1 MEGIKHPLVIL
12 GNGRCAGNM
21 LSETL
26 AFRLFNEGNMEKH
39 FHFGGVKNSS
49 YDDMVR
55 EDLDKQFWLFMGHFT
70 YGIHQLIGR
79 EVDYFMNIRET
90 GERLLSKVQQWGG
103 DADPELFLKSDF
115 DLDNGVTKRLAGLYS
130 HEGMVRQ
137 HGSNEVLCVNSEFR
151 VTEDIFA
158 TAKKHFANVPVTIVR
173 ERLAESFVM
182 FEHSFNL
189 PPLFCLRF
197 FNYNRSSRR
206 LELSNDFMTEVRN
219 LNRFD
224 QYFYETCNSAL
235 DKFVAEAGLETL
247 NEIEA
252 RKLATKEISGIESDF
267 TDQTLT
273 DSAKKIIGLINRLF
287 ADQKID
293 LAYEV
298 LYLLVVY
305 PGLAISVRKSLVDS
319 VRNQPNSYAKD
330 KVEEALR
337 APPTLSN
344 RWQ

>member
-1 MEGIKHPLVIL
+1 MEKTKRPLVFL

-55 EDLDKQFWLFMGHFT
+55 ENLEKQFWVFMGHFT
-70 YGIHQLIGR
+70 YGVHRRIDR

-90 GERLLSKVQQWGG
+90 GERLLSKAQQWGG
-103 DADPELFLKSDF
+103 DADPEQFLMSDF
-115 DLDNGVTKRLAGLYS
+115 DLDNGVTKRLAGFYS
-130 HEGMVRQ
+130 EGEMIRQ
-137 HGSNEVLCVNSEFR
+137 HGSNQDFCAASEFQ
-151 VTEDIFA
+151 VTEDVFA
-158 TAKKHFANVPVTIVR
+158 TAKKNFTNVPVTIVR
-173 ERLAESFVM
+173 ERLEESLVM
-182 FEHSFNL
+182 LEHSFNL

-206 LELSNDFMTEVRN
+206 LEMSNDFMTEVRN

-224 QYFYETCNSAL
+224 QYFYEACISAL
-235 DKFVAEAGLETL
+235 DKFVVEAGPETR

-252 RKLATKEISGIESDF
+252 RKLATKEISGIETDF
-267 TDQTLT
+267 NDETMSQA
-273 DSAKKIIGLINRLF
+273 AKKVIGLINRLF

-305 PGLAISVRKSLVDS
+305 PALPVSVRKSLVDS
-319 VRNQPNSYAKD
+319 VRSQPSSYAKD
-330 KVEEALR
+330 KVEMALG
-337 APPTLSN
+337 APPTLSS